1 MPQLQDKFELTF
13 SRQAE
18 ERRDN
23 QHVNAEYE
31 DILKDNNLHVG
42 LKYYAYKE
50 PFSNAYAKLSLR
62 VHSPVGLYVKIGI
75 SKSYFYQKLQTTFDH
90 ALYYYIQEKKHA
102 LSTSVT
108 LFLPLNDRYGVEQQ
122 NRWYKDEGDKTSI
135 LEHSFRLYHSIN
147 ATNKLRY

>member
-90 ALYYYIQEKKHA
+90 ALYYYIQEKEHT

-122 NRWYKDEGDKTSI
+122 NR
-135 LEHSFRLYHSIN
+135 
-147 ATNKLRY
+147 